1 MFKCHIFVCL
11 FISLFLMKNHLK
23 EMVFQGE
30 EREDDEDDDDDNVVG
45 TNSLELAKSLITE

>member
-1 MFKCHIFVCL
+1 
-11 FISLFLMKNHLK
+11 MKNHLK
-23 EMVFQGE
+23 EMVFQGQ